1 MRETWQVS
9 VRKACSALQV
19 DRSLYTYKP
28 KRREQA
34 DLKLRTRQ
42 ICETRVR
49 YGYRR
54 VHVLL
59 CREGWK
65 VNAKKV
71 YRLYT
76 EMGLQLRNKTPK
88 RRVKAKLRDDR
99 TSATRTNQVW
109 AMDFVHDQLATGR
122 KIRILTIVDTFS
134 RFSPTVDPRFS
145 YRGEDVVQTLGRICA
160 KVGYPQSI
168 RVDQGSEFIS
178 RDLDLWAY
186 QKDVVLDFSRPGKP
200 TDNAFI
206 ESFNGKFRAECLNTH
221 WFMSLDDARVK
232 MAEWLQDYNEVRP
245 HSAIGNKPPI
255 SLFRR
260 IRPALS
266 RNTPEKPGWP
276 VQIRGALHFGRGST
290 FSRMKVPGQVSW
302 REVCRSGKR

>member
-1 MRETWQVS
+1 VRETWQVS

-19 DRSLYTYKP
+19 NRSLYTYKP

-34 DLKLRTRQ
+34 DLKLRIRQ
-42 ICETRVR
+42 ICETRIR

-76 EMGLQLRNKTPK
+76 EMGLQLRNKTPR

-134 RFSPTVDPRFS
+134 RFSPAVDPRFS
-145 YRGEDVVQTLGRICA
+145 YRGEDVVQTLERICA

-168 RVDQGSEFIS
+168 RVDQGSEFVS

-255 SLFRR
+255 SLHTC
-260 IRPALS
+260 S
-266 RNTPEKPGWP
+266 
-276 VQIRGALHFGRGST
+276 GS
-290 FSRMKVPGQVSW
+290 
-302 REVCRSGKR
+302 SGPL

>member
-9 VRKACSALQV
+9 VRKVCSALQV

-34 DLKLRTRQ
+34 DLRLRIRQ

-134 RFSPTVDPRFS
+134 RFSPAVDPRFS
-145 YRGEDVVQTLGRICA
+145 YRGEDVVQTLERICA
-160 KVGYPQSI
+160 KAGYPQSI
-168 RVDQGSEFIS
+168 RVDQGSEFVS

-221 WFMSLDDARVK
+221 WFMSLDDARLK

-255 SLFRR
+255 SL
-260 IRPALS
+260 INCSDA
-266 RNTPEKPGWP
+266 
-276 VQIRGALHFGRGST
+276 
-290 FSRMKVPGQVSW
+290 
-302 REVCRSGKR
+302 SGPP